1 MHTTCEFSVVN
12 LICNKVKL
20 FQLCFHGLISDW
32 HQIHGGPPYVYV
44 HQIQLLQDFRLRECE
59 EAHGFSARAIYFVQK
74 GALNI
79 IFKYSNVWL
88 ILKGP
93 PFYLERQSNWGSH
106 PASRR
111 FQILAASQVAEK
123 PGKVSLKCTHQICFP
138 SRNTMS
144 SHNSIFSR
152 LHVGWTI
159 PLLNCNPRAQAFL

>member
-1 MHTTCEFSVVN
+1 MWIFCGQSNLQQSKAVPALFSRLDIRLTSN
-12 LICNKVKL
+12 P
-20 FQLCFHGLISDW
+20 W
-32 HQIHGGPPYVYV
+32 RPPYVYV